1 MLLLKERVF
10 ALELLQ
16 PRQFACLRGRRRRRG
31 GAPQP
36 ALARVLPPLREH
48 ERVDRERG
56 RDRLH
61 VNAGFLTQPDGG
73 ELELIAVAPYGPR
86 T

>member
-1 MLLLKERVF
+1 MLLLEERML
-10 ALELLQ
+10 ALECLES
-16 PRQFACLRGRRRRRG
+16 RQLARRPDRRRFRSTAVQ
-31 GAPQP
+31 AP
-36 ALARVLPPLREH
+36 LARVLPPLREH

-56 RDRLH
+56 RDRLN